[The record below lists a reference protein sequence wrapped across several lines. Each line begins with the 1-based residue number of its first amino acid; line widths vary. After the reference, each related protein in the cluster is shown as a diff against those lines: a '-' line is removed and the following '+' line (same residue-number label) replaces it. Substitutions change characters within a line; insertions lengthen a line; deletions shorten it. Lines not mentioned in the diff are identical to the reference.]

1 MAKIF
6 NKGYVNDAVPPEP
19 GENKYIVMRVFMK
32 SQVYWERHEEVHEQR
47 RDVKCQRKLLP
58 EE

>member
-19 GENKYIVMRVFMK
+19 GENKLIVYEGFHEVF
-32 SQVYWERHEEVHEQR
+32 WERHEEVHDQR
-47 RDVKCQRKLLP
+47 ENVGTFNNIER
-58 EE
+58 

>member
-19 GENKYIVMRVFMK
+19 GENKFIVSRVFMK
-32 SQVYWERHEEVHEQR
+32 SQVYWERHEEVHNQR
-47 RDVKCQRKLLP
+47 RDDK
-58 EE
+58 